1 MNFRVLVLQIGIGC
15 VSLATLL
22 SAQKKTFAPANDVS
36 FKIST
41 ASKTYRTGQS
51 ITLEY
56 RVTNISQAPLFV
68 PREWEVTCPGGP
80 HLWGWL
86 VDSSGKKIVPGFAG
100 SCSATPQTIGERM
113 SKEAVLLK
121 PGGHL
126 DGTFVFETRLFG
138 ELKPGVYKATA
149 SLSGWNQDK
158 FIEAERDELARLASP
173 FMTGEV
179 LDSVRVTLI
188 PASKSQ

>member
-1 MNFRVLVLQIGIGC
+1 
-15 VSLATLL
+15 
-22 SAQKKTFAPANDVS
+22 
-36 FKIST
+36 
-41 ASKTYRTGQS
+41 
-51 ITLEY
+51 
-56 RVTNISQAPLFV
+56 
-68 PREWEVTCPGGP
+68 
-80 HLWGWL
+80 
-86 VDSSGKKIVPGFAG
+86 
-100 SCSATPQTIGERM
+100 M